1 MADGGGLLISCA
13 CALLTKAMVHMGLK
27 VSRLERPTG
36 GLFYLV
42 NYNGLGGVGDRQIYV
57 CGLNDICRGISFEN
71 NVKVKVKV
79 GFSHNSTIHLNLA
92 FLWTLFY
99 WERRGKMALNVFAT
113 VFG

>member
-42 NYNGLGGVGDRQIYV
+42 NYKGLGVSEIGRYMYVG
-57 CGLNDICRGISFEN
+57 
-71 NVKVKVKV
+71 
-79 GFSHNSTIHLNLA
+79 
-92 FLWTLFY
+92 
-99 WERRGKMALNVFAT
+99 
-113 VFG
+113 